1 MLQKKI
7 KSLFAGRVFRNMTWL
22 GGAELVNRIFR
33 LATSVTLARS
43 FSPKEYG
50 LMAILYISLDFAFL
64 FTQSGT
70 VKKIIQVEED
80 LLQITCD
87 TCYWIN
93 WITCIAA
100 FSIQCLL
107 AYPISL
113 FFGSTDLFF
122 PLCFCALTY
131 LIFPF
136 FLIKASL
143 IERDNRMKEVAV
155 IHTTQAFMSS
165 LLTIVLVVLSMG
177 VWSIALSMFFSTL
190 IWLMVNTRIT
200 SWTPPKKITFKEWR
214 PIVIYIRS
222 ILGSDF
228 LYKLRSNL
236 DYLIVLKFL
245 GGDLLGF
252 YYFAFNAGSGIT
264 MNIVNTFIWALYPHL
279 CNIRTEPQQ
288 FKREYFKNLK
298 VIMLSISTVVIL
310 QASLSYFYVP
320 IFFGET
326 WVSVIPILVLICI
339 SVIPISLKLLG
350 SILLNASNK
359 PEVSL
364 RFDVLYTIVFAFC
377 LLLVVQ
383 HGIYWVAFS
392 VLICHTFMGILF
404 SILSSTKVFGSSK
417 IRI

>member
-1 MLQKKI
+1 MLQEKI
-7 KSLFAGRVFRNMTWL
+7 KNLFAGRVFRNMTWL

-33 LATSVTLARS
+33 LATSVTLARN

-70 VKKIIQVEED
+70 VKKIIQVEEN
-80 LLQITCD
+80 LLRTTCD

-113 FFGSTDLFF
+113 IFGSMSLFF

-143 IERDNRMKEVAV
+143 IERDNRMKEVAI
-155 IHTTQAFMSS
+155 IHSTQAFMSS
-165 LLTIVLVVLSMG
+165 LLTVVLVVLGMG

-190 IWLMVNTRIT
+190 IWLMVNTRST
-200 SWTPPKKITFKEWR
+200 SWTPPKKITFKDWK

-245 GGDLLGF
+245 GGDILGF

-264 MNIVNTFIWALYPHL
+264 MNIVNTFVWALYPHL
-279 CNIRTEPQQ
+279 CNIREEPQK

-298 VIMLSISTVVIL
+298 VIMLSISTVVIF
-310 QASLSYFYVP
+310 QSSLSYFYVP
-320 IFFGET
+320 IFFGEA
-326 WVSVIPILVLICI
+326 WVSVIPVLVLICI

-364 RFDVLYTIVFAFC
+364 RFDILYTIVFACC
-377 LLLVVQ
+377 LLAVVQ
-383 HGIYWVAFS
+383 YGIYWVAFS

-404 SILSSTKVFGSSK
+404 SVISSRKVFGSLK
-417 IRI
+417 N